1 MIRTETDGPI
11 GWLIIDRP
19 GQRNALSTAMWADI
33 PRAARTLCETDG
45 VRAIILRGGGNTAF
59 AAGADIGELQRMGSD
74 PAALADFEEKF
85 EAAQASLEA
94 CPLPVIA
101 AIKGPCMGGGL
112 ALALCC
118 DMRVAGDDAS
128 FAIPAARLG
137 LGYAAPAVA
146 RLMRAAGP
154 AGAFEVLATA
164 RRYAADEALTRNLV
178 TEVVGTDDV
187 FPRAEALARQIAANA
202 PLTVRAA
209 KATITALTRQDDSLQ
224 QAEELIMRCGSSAD
238 FAEGRQ
244 AFMEK
249 RPPRF
254 TGE

>member
-1 MIRTETDGPI
+1 M
-11 GWLIIDRP
+11 
-19 GQRNALSTAMWADI
+19 
-33 PRAARTLCETDG
+33 
-45 VRAIILRGGGNTAF
+45 
-59 AAGADIGELQRMGSD
+59 
-74 PAALADFEEKF
+74 
-85 EAAQASLEA
+85 
-94 CPLPVIA
+94 
-101 AIKGPCMGGGL
+101 
-112 ALALCC
+112 
-118 DMRVAGDDAS
+118 
-128 FAIPAARLG
+128 
-137 LGYAAPAVA
+137 
-146 RLMRAAGP
+146 
-154 AGAFEVLATA
+154 LATA